1 MIKKPQSFADFLQAA
16 MVAAGVPRA
25 ADLHRAT
32 GLGEPNIGRWLAGRT
47 PGLEA
52 LRRLSPILGVPVV
65 QLLVAAGH
73 LAEGEAGMIGPPVTP
88 AVADPDFEA
97 RRWQIEHST
106 LDAVRKEDLDA
117 DLQFCQR
124 KWDRIGKMLADNP

>member
-1 MIKKPQSFADFLQAA
+1 MIKKQQPFAEFLQTA

-32 GLGEPNIGRWLAGRT
+32 GLGEPNIGRWLSGRQ
-47 PGLEA
+47 PGIET

-73 LAEGEAGMIGPPVTP
+73 LTADEAGMNEAPIVPP
-88 AVADPDFEA
+88 VADPDFDA
-97 RRWQIEHST
+97 LRWQVARSG
-106 LDAVRKEDLDA
+106 LDEATKEDLDA
-117 DLQFCQR
+117 DLLFCQR